1 MEEQSCPRCKTT
13 SYRNKHLKLLVNVCG
28 HKLCQTC
35 VDVLFTRPS
44 AACPICGMALRRS
57 DYREQQFEDSKVER
71 EVDIRKRIVKIYNQR
86 EEDFESLKDYNDYLE
101 EIETIIFNLANKVDE
116 DETKRRVEAY
126 KKENDKQ
133 IKKNNSK
140 LNQEEALLK
149 ASLELEKQGIEERR
163 KKLLESERDIVKQ
176 KKKEKE
182 SLINDLI
189 YANVPAEE
197 VIARHAH
204 LKRQQEEEEKEKKS
218 FFFSEKN
225 KNTLLV
231 NKPVIQAPLYE
242 YKAPDIKWFGPMPPS
257 ETDVS
262 TKGYLT
268 HIRSATL
275 SEAAGG
281 YTESLAC
288 RRALQEAFDCMFI

>member
-57 DYREQQFEDSKVER
+57 DYREQQFEDSIVER
-71 EVDIRKRIVKIYNQR
+71 EVDIRKRIVKVYNQR
-86 EEDFESLKDYNDYLE
+86 EEDFDTLKDYNDYLE
-101 EIETIIFNLANKVDE
+101 DIETIIFNLANKVDE
-116 DETKRRVEAY
+116 DETKRRVETY

-140 LNQEEALLK
+140 LSQEEAFLK
-149 ASLELEKQGIEERR
+149 ASLLLERQGMDERR
-163 KKLLESERDIVKQ
+163 KKLLESEQDIVKQ

-189 YANVPAEE
+189 YANVPASV
-197 VIARHAH
+197 VIARHVH
-204 LKRQQEEEEKEKKS
+204 MKQQQEEEEKEKKS
-218 FFFSEKN
+218 FFFSEKSES
-225 KNTLLV
+225 TLLV
-231 NKPVIQAPLYE
+231 NKPVIEAPLFK
-242 YKAPDIKWFGPMPPS
+242 YKSPDVKWFGPTPPADINIDN
-257 ETDVS
+257 E
-262 TKGYLT
+262 GYLN
-268 HIRSATL
+268 HIRSATPA
-275 SEAAGG
+275 EQAGG
-281 YTESLAC
+281 FNKVIAC

>member
-44 AACPICGMALRRS
+44 AACPICNMSLRRS
-57 DYREQQFEDSKVER
+57 DYREQQFEDSSVER
-71 EVDIRKRIVKIYNQR
+71 EVDIRKRIVKVYNQR
-86 EEDFESLKDYNDYLE
+86 EEDFDTLKEFNDYLE

-126 KKENDKQ
+126 RKENDKQ

-149 ASLELEKQGIEERR
+149 ASLELEKQGVEERR
-163 KKLLESERDIVKQ
+163 KQLFENERDIVKQ

-189 YANVPAEE
+189 YANVPASE
-197 VIARHAH
+197 VIARHAQI
-204 LKRQQEEEEKEKKS
+204 KRQQEEEEKEKKS

-225 KNTLLV
+225 KNTMLV
-231 NKPVIQAPLYE
+231 NKPVIEAPLYE
-242 YKAPDIKWFGPMPPS
+242 YKPPDFNWYGPTPPS
-257 ETDVS
+257 ENDIATQ
-262 TKGYLT
+262 GYLN
-268 HIRSATL
+268 HIRNAAPA
-275 SEAAGG
+275 EQAGG
-281 YTESLAC
+281 FHKSIAC
-288 RRALQEAFDCMFI
+288 QRALQEAFDCMFI